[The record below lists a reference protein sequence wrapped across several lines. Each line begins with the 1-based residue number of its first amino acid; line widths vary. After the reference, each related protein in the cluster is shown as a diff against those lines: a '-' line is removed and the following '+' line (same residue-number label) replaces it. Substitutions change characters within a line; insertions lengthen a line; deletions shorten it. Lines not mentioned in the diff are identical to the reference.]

1 MAKYTK
7 VKPPAYDKITM
18 SQFYGADLRNAPS
31 NVAKGR
37 SPSIPNMIRD
47 TKGNNKK
54 RYGYETVMGFGV
66 KGSETYTVTVPAV
79 AGDTV
84 TIDGIT
90 FTAVDDGT
98 NLTFV

>member
-1 MAKYTK
+1 MAYTK
-7 VKPPAYDKITM
+7 VKPPTYDKVTM

-31 NVAKGR
+31 NVMKGR

-54 RYGYETVMGFGV
+54 RYGYETLIDFGIY
-66 KGSETYTVTVPAV
+66 GSREYTITAGASV
-79 AGDTV
+79 GDTV

-90 FTAVDDGT
+90 FTAKVSGSD
-98 NLTFV
+98 LVFE